1 MTYGRLNKG
10 ATVADVSDAAVS
22 HPAELVRGNFLHE
35 LQGPLIRLA
44 GTFSPRGEGS
54 RRTLRRFSAEVSA

>member
-1 MTYGRLNKG
+1 MTYGRLHSSDTI
-10 ATVADVSDAAVS
+10 AELLDAAVS
-22 HPAELVRGNFLHE
+22 HSAELVRGNFLHE
-35 LQGPLIRLA
+35 LEGPLIRPA